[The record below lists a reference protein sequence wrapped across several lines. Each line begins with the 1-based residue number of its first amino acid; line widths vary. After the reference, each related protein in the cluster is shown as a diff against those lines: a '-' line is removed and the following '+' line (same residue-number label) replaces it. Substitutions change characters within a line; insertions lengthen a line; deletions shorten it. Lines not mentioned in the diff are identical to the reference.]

1 MKTNAPDPLD
11 ELLLSSWEVTAEAP
25 RSFRREV
32 WQRVSATE
40 AEEPGWLARFAWWLL
55 RPARETLVVAAVV
68 IVAVVWGV
76 THPPAARLTPHEAY
90 VQSISPFDP
99 HHSGTRQP

>member
-25 RSFRREV
+25 RHFRREV
-32 WQRVSATE
+32 WQRVSTTE
-40 AEEPGWLARFAWWLL
+40 AEEPGWLARLAWWLL
-55 RPARETLVVAAVV
+55 RPTREALVVAAVV
-68 IVAVVWGV
+68 ILAVVWGV
-76 THPPAARLTPHEAY
+76 THPPAARLTPHDAY